1 MAGID
6 GWQHDAAARIM
17 QEIVDDHDSSAS
29 TLTQKAIDILL
40 DTALSSEDSGR
51 LSDAARQIADGKP
64 SMAGLANAAHN
75 FVDRVG
81 SLGATHCK
89 KAMIELAK
97 TLQQELTDCARRASL
112 YAAQMI
118 PTESLVATCSASTLA
133 RETIEMSRPRRVVI
147 YVERGQYEVHGFRM
161 AQDLAA
167 GGANVQTAFSLWNE
181 RSSNRPSMAI
191 VGADAVTP
199 EFIVN
204 GSPSLHLAESVR
216 CLAPFYVVCER
227 IKFTRETQVADG
239 FDRIPVSLVSGIIT
253 EDGVIPPHAIERWI
267 RDR

>member
-6 GWQHDAAARIM
+6 GWQRDAAARIT

-29 TLTQKAIDILL
+29 MLTQKAVDILL
-40 DTALSSEDSGR
+40 DMALSPEDSGR
-51 LSDAARQIADGKP
+51 LSDAAREIADGKP
-64 SMAGLANAAHN
+64 SMAGLANAARN

-81 SLGATHCK
+81 SLGANPCK

-97 TLQQELTDCARRASL
+97 TLQQELVDCARRASL
-112 YAAQMI
+112 YAAGMI
-118 PTESLVATCSASTLA
+118 PTEGLVATCSASSLA
-133 RETIEMSRPRRVVI
+133 RETIEMARPRRVVV

-167 GGANVQTAFSLWNE
+167 GGANVQTTFSLRNE
-181 RSSNRPSMAI
+181 WDSNRPSMAI

-227 IKFTRETQVADG
+227 VKFTRETQAADG
-239 FDRIPVSLVSGIIT
+239 FDRIPVSLVSGVIT
-253 EDGVIPPHAIERWI
+253 EDGVIAPHSIERWI